1 MPVARTGKVAAMF
14 AGQHRGVAPAVPP
27 RSDLTG
33 SLHVTQGVPPPSS
46 STRTVPPRNSPG
58 LTAAAWNRHPR
69 TGRAL
74 GMEHWPHWLRAVP
87 ETERAGVLMRLFG
100 ALFLLL
106 PGIAL
111 AASTYRHASAVA
123 AAAVLL
129 FVAVHAALHGLAAWR
144 AATSR
149 PMPPLLCVLD
159 GHATGIMIAS
169 ALLISIGAG
178 MTKLPVPA
186 FFWLLAGAVSQLL
199 AARLAGHR
207 LRNALL
213 VLGSALQFIAV
224 ALLALPAA
232 R

>member
-1 MPVARTGKVAAMF
+1 
-14 AGQHRGVAPAVPP
+14 
-27 RSDLTG
+27 
-33 SLHVTQGVPPPSS
+33 
-46 STRTVPPRNSPG
+46 
-58 LTAAAWNRHPR
+58 
-69 TGRAL
+69 
-74 GMEHWPHWLRAVP
+74 
-87 ETERAGVLMRLFG
+87 MRLFG

-111 AASTYRHASAVA
+111 VASTYRHASAAA

-149 PMPPLLCVLD
+149 PMSPLLRALD
-159 GHATGIMIAS
+159 DHAAGTMIAS
-169 ALLISIGAG
+169 ALLIAIGAG
-178 MTKLPVPA
+178 MTKLPVPT
-186 FFWLLAGAVSQLL
+186 FFWLLAGAVSQLFG
-199 AARLAGHR
+199 ARLSGHR

-224 ALLALPAA
+224 ALLALLAA

>member
-1 MPVARTGKVAAMF
+1 MF

-33 SLHVTQGVPPPSS
+33 SLHVTQGAPPPSS
-46 STRTVPPRNSPG
+46 SRRTVPPRSSPG
-58 LTAAAWNRHPR
+58 LTAAAWNRRPR
-69 TGRAL
+69 DGRAPGL
-74 GMEHWPHWLRAVP
+74 QHWPRWLRAVP
-87 ETERAGVLMRLFG
+87 DTERAGVLIRLFG

-111 AASTYRHASAVA
+111 AASTYRHASTAA

-129 FVAVHAALHGLAAWR
+129 FVGLHAALHGLAAWR

-149 PMPPLLCVLD
+149 PTPPLLRVLD
-159 GHATGIMIAS
+159 GHAAGIMIAS
-169 ALLISIGAG
+169 ALLITIVAG
-178 MTKLPVPA
+178 MTNLPAPT
-186 FFWLLAGAVSQLL
+186 FFWLVAGAASQLCG
-199 AARLAGHR
+199 ARMAGHR

-224 ALLALPAA
+224 ALLALLAA

>member
-1 MPVARTGKVAAMF
+1 
-14 AGQHRGVAPAVPP
+14 
-27 RSDLTG
+27 
-33 SLHVTQGVPPPSS
+33 
-46 STRTVPPRNSPG
+46 
-58 LTAAAWNRHPR
+58 
-69 TGRAL
+69 
-74 GMEHWPHWLRAVP
+74 
-87 ETERAGVLMRLFG
+87 MRLFG
-100 ALFLLL
+100 ALFPLL

-111 AASTYRHASAVA
+111 VASTYRHASAAA

-149 PMPPLLCVLD
+149 PMSPLLRALD
-159 GHATGIMIAS
+159 GHAAGTMIAS
-169 ALLISIGAG
+169 ALLIAIGAG

-186 FFWLLAGAVSQLL
+186 FFWLLAGAVSQLF
-199 AARLAGHR
+199 AARLSGHR

-224 ALLALPAA
+224 ALLTLLAA

>member
-1 MPVARTGKVAAMF
+1 
-14 AGQHRGVAPAVPP
+14 
-27 RSDLTG
+27 
-33 SLHVTQGVPPPSS
+33 
-46 STRTVPPRNSPG
+46 
-58 LTAAAWNRHPR
+58 
-69 TGRAL
+69 
-74 GMEHWPHWLRAVP
+74 
-87 ETERAGVLMRLFG
+87 MRLFG

-111 AASTYRHASAVA
+111 VASTYRHASAAA

-149 PMPPLLCVLD
+149 PMSPLLRALD
-159 GHATGIMIAS
+159 GHAAGTMIAS
-169 ALLISIGAG
+169 ALLIAIGAG
-178 MTKLPVPA
+178 MTKLPVPT
-186 FFWLLAGAVSQLL
+186 FFWLLAGVVSQLF

-224 ALLALPAA
+224 ALLTLLAA

>member
-1 MPVARTGKVAAMF
+1 MF

-33 SLHVTQGVPPPSS
+33 SLHVTQGAPPPSS
-46 STRTVPPRNSPG
+46 SRRTVPPRSSPG
-58 LTAAAWNRHPR
+58 LTAAAWNRRPR
-69 TGRAL
+69 DGRAPGL
-74 GMEHWPHWLRAVP
+74 QHWPRWLRAVP
-87 ETERAGVLMRLFG
+87 DTERAGVLIRLFG

-111 AASTYRHASAVA
+111 AASTYRHASTAA

-129 FVAVHAALHGLAAWR
+129 FVGLHAALHGLAAWR

-149 PMPPLLCVLD
+149 PTPPLLRVLD
-159 GHATGIMIAS
+159 GHAAGIMIAS
-169 ALLISIGAG
+169 ALMITIGAG
-178 MTKLPVPA
+178 MTKLPGPM
-186 FFWLLAGAVSQLL
+186 FSWLVAGAASQLCG
-199 AARLAGHR
+199 ARMPGHR
-207 LRNALL
+207 LRNTLL

-224 ALLALPAA
+224 ALLALLAA